1 MKLLISIHHSIILVV
16 VTILILLS
24 IFSAPIL
31 VFLSFTP
38 SFQSPVCLIICL
50 CPHLHN
56 LYTFPPILYCR
67 KICAVLCLVTSV
79 VSSSLQ
85 PYKLQ
90 PARLLCP
97 WDSPGKSTGVG
108 CHSLLQRILH
118 TQGWNLGFLHCS
130 HSLPS
135 EPPEKPGGELGL

>member
-85 PYKLQ
+85 PHGLQ
-90 PARLLCP
+90 PARLPCP
-97 WDSPGKSTGVG
+97 WKGENTGVD
-108 CHSLLQRILH
+108 CHVLLEGIFPTQRSNPAL
-118 TQGWNLGFLHCS
+118 LHCRWI
-130 HSLPS
+130 LQS
-135 EPPEKPGGELGL
+135 EPPGKPKFYRFN